1 MVSLTRLNRFGS
13 ALLLIMGGGLISPA
27 ALQASELVTPWPGK
41 ASQPIPSP
49 WVAQYHP
56 KIPQHTEFK
65 LVQTGSA
72 VALEA
77 AANKAYGTLVHP
89 FSRPVELDTLSWE
102 WQVLTHPT
110 GANLKTKAGDDAGA
124 KLCVFVQID
133 EGKLGLGTRLAMAA
147 ARTLSGEDLPAAT
160 LCYVWGLPG
169 ERAGQVFDNPYTDRV
184 RNIVLRDLPG
194 SNELLS
200 EQRDV
205 QADARLAFGDELP
218 KGAVRFT
225 GLALGSD
232 SDNTGSIA
240 KARFG
245 SIRAQ

>member
-1 MVSLTRLNRFGS
+1 MVSLTRCNGFDP
-13 ALLLIMGGGLISPA
+13 ALLFAIVACLISPVA
-27 ALQASELVTPWPGK
+27 VQASEVVAPWPGK

-56 KIPQHTEFK
+56 KIPEHTEFK
-65 LVQTGSA
+65 LVQAGGTVA
-72 VALEA
+72 VEA
-77 AANKAYGTLVHP
+77 IANKAYGTLVHP
-89 FSRPVELDTLSWE
+89 FASPVVLNTLSWE

-110 GANLKTKAGDDAGA
+110 GADLTTKAGDDAGA

-169 ERAGQVFDNPYTDRV
+169 EKGGQVFNNPYTDRV
-184 RNIVLRDLPG
+184 RNIVLRALPG
-194 SNELLS
+194 DHEMLS
-200 EQRDV
+200 EQRDL

-218 KGAVRFT
+218 KGAVRFS
-225 GLALGSD
+225 GLVLGAD
-232 SDNTGSIA
+232 SDNTGATA

-245 SIRAQ
+245 SLSAQ